1 MIVQQT
7 LSFTQTR
14 EKPQKNDAGRA
25 IEIDDT
31 GEGREKW
38 PDDQDVR
45 SQSLSQTES
54 ESATHK
60 KTDQVTQSQMIS
72 EQIAMVLK

>member
-1 MIVQQT
+1 MTVQQT

-14 EKPQKNDAGRA
+14 EKPQENDAGGA

-45 SQSLSQTES
+45 SQSLSQTEN
-54 ESATHK
+54 ESVTHK
-60 KTDQVTQSQMIS
+60 KTNQVT
-72 EQIAMVLK
+72 